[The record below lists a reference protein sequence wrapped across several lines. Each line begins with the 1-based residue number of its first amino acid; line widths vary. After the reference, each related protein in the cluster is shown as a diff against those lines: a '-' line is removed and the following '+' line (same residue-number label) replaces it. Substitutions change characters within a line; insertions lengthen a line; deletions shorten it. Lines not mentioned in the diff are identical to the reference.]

1 MTRQI
6 YLGEKTNTQNSLKSR
21 SAKFPKRISK
31 DNLCLPENHL
41 KISRSCFEFCVQ
53 SPGYKHRLLSLNPS
67 SSLCQLCGLE
77 KLFKTSV
84 SSIPSSLERII
95 IVYTRRVVVRIPGVN
110 NAQKPFG
117 KGLAYGQRPLNVS
130 PLVPHHCGFN

>member
-1 MTRQI
+1 M
-6 YLGEKTNTQNSLKSR
+6 
-21 SAKFPKRISK
+21 
-31 DNLCLPENHL
+31 
-41 KISRSCFEFCVQ
+41 
-53 SPGYKHRLLSLNPS
+53 
-67 SSLCQLCGLE
+67 
-77 KLFKTSV
+77 
-84 SSIPSSLERII
+84 SSIPSSLEGII